1 MVRLT
6 MVKGMI

>member
-6 MVKGMI
+6 R

>member
-6 MVKGMI
+6 NE

>member
-6 MVKGMI
+6 

>member
-6 MVKGMI
+6 Y